1 MNDWINI
8 FIKLLISLIHKREI
22 MKKLLLAALITLST
36 SAIAFTAPKTVNVT
50 VGYAPGSGNE
60 TSFRGI
66 AAIVEKNNP
75 ATNFIITNKPGA
87 DEVIALNYF
96 MKLPGDG
103 HNLYI
108 TSQQGVFTTIEQW
121 YPNQMQFNPMD
132 MELVTTIAKSPLA
145 VIANINSP
153 TNTPQELLER
163 LKNTDKPISFGLG
176 ASAHNLVFEYLM
188 DKGDGNRDQVKSIKY
203 KGPAQAAQD
212 VAGNQVEFGIMP
224 TAVAYG
230 LYKAGKIKY
239 IALASEYKLS
249 QLPNVPI
256 WKDSGMPG
264 LNIYGAW
271 MIALPPG
278 TPKEIV
284 KHYQD
289 VFVPAIKSKE
299 AKEFFDNNL
308 MIPVA
313 AEQSPE
319 GARKFILEIRKQWI
333 PYVKKMKL
341 D

>member
-1 MNDWINI
+1 M
-8 FIKLLISLIHKREI
+8 S
-22 MKKLLLAALITLST
+22 MKKLLAGVVIALAST
-36 SAIAFTAPKTVNVT
+36 AQAFTPPKVVNVV

-60 TSFRGI
+60 TSFRGV
-66 AAIVEKNNP
+66 AAVVEKNNP
-75 ATNFIITNKPGA
+75 GINFVVSNQPGA
-87 DEVIALNYF
+87 DEVVALNKF

-103 HNLYI
+103 STLYI
-108 TSQQGVFTTIEQW
+108 SSQQGVFTTIEQW
-121 YPNQMQFNPMD
+121 YPEQIKFNPLD

-145 VIANINSP
+145 VIANVNSK
-153 TNTPQELLER
+153 TNTPRELIER
-163 LKNTDKPISFGLG
+163 LKNTKEPITFGLG
-176 ASAHNLVFEYLM
+176 AGAHKLVFEYLM
-188 DKGDGNRDQVKSIKY
+188 DKGQGNAQQVKAIMY

-239 IALASEYKLS
+239 IALASEFKMA
-249 QLPNVPI
+249 QLPDVPL
-256 WKDSGMPG
+256 WKDSGMTG

-278 TPKEIV
+278 TPKETV
-284 KHYQD
+284 KYYQD
-289 VFVPAIKSKE
+289 LFVPAIRSPE
-299 AKEFFDNNL
+299 AKQFFDNNL
-308 MIPVA
+308 MFPVS

-319 GARKFILEIRKQWI
+319 GARKFIMGIREQWI

>member
-1 MNDWINI
+1 
-8 FIKLLISLIHKREI
+8 
-22 MKKLLLAALITLST
+22 
-36 SAIAFTAPKTVNVT
+36 

-60 TSFRGI
+60 TSFRGV
-66 AAIVEKNNP
+66 AAIVEKANP
-75 ATNFIITNKPGA
+75 NITFVVTNRPGA
-87 DEVIALNYF
+87 DEVVALNHF

-108 TSQQGVFTTIEQW
+108 SSQQGVFTTIEQW
-121 YPNQMQFNPMD
+121 YPDQIKFNPLD

-145 VIANINSP
+145 VIANIDSP
-153 TNTPQELLER
+153 TNTPQELLAR
-163 LKNTDKPISFGLG
+163 LKNTNKPITFGLG
-176 ASAHNLVFEYLM
+176 AGAHKLVFEYLM
-188 DKGDGNRDQVKSIKY
+188 DRGQGNHNQVKSVMY
-203 KGPAQAAQD
+203 RGPAQAAQD

-239 IALASEYKLS
+239 IALASEFKLT
-249 QLPNVPI
+249 QLPNVPL

-284 KHYQD
+284 KYYQD
-289 VFVPAIKSKE
+289 LFVPAIRSAD
-299 AKEFFDNNL
+299 AKQFFDSNL
-308 MIPVA
+308 MFPVP

-319 GARKFILEIRKQWI
+319 GARKFIMSIRETWI

>member
-1 MNDWINI
+1 MYRKI
-8 FIKLLISLIHKREI
+8 FAAA
-22 MKKLLLAALITLST
+22 AALAMSG
-36 SAIAFTAPKTVNVT
+36 AMAFTPPKVVNVT

-60 TSFRGI
+60 TSFRGV
-66 AAIVEKNNP
+66 AAIVEKANP
-75 ATNFIITNKPGA
+75 AGSTFVVTNRPGA
-87 DEVIALNYF
+87 DEVVALNQF

-103 HNLYI
+103 ANLYI

-121 YPNQMQFNPMD
+121 YPEQIKFNPLD

-145 VIANINSP
+145 VIANVNSP
-153 TNTPQELLER
+153 TNTPQELLAR
-163 LKNTDKPISFGLG
+163 LKNTDRPITFGLG
-176 ASAHNLVFEYLM
+176 AGAHKLVFEYLM
-188 DKGDGNRDQVKSIKY
+188 DKGRGNHDQVKAIMY
-203 KGPAQAAQD
+203 RGPAQAAQD

-224 TAVAYG
+224 TAVAYS

-239 IALASEYKLS
+239 IALASEFKMTA
-249 QLPNVPI
+249 LPDVPL

-289 VFVPAIKSKE
+289 LFVPAIRSAE
-299 AKEFFDNNL
+299 AKQFFDNNL
-308 MIPVA
+308 MFPVP

-319 GARKFILEIRKQWI
+319 GARKFIMSIREQWI

>member
-1 MNDWINI
+1 MNI
-8 FIKLLISLIHKREI
+8 
-22 MKKLLLAALITLST
+22 KKLLAIFAVAIP
-36 SAIAFTAPKTVNVT
+36 AIASAFVPPKVVNVT

-60 TSFRGI
+60 TSFRGV
-66 AAIVEKNNP
+66 AAIVEKANP
-75 ATNFIITNKPGA
+75 TSTFVITNRPGA
-87 DEVIALNYF
+87 DEVVALNHF

-121 YPNQMQFNPMD
+121 YPDQIKFNPLD

-145 VIANINSP
+145 VIANVNSP
-153 TNTPQELLER
+153 TNTPQELLAR
-163 LKNTDKPISFGLG
+163 LKNTNKPITFGLG
-176 ASAHNLVFEYLM
+176 AGSHKLVFEYLM
-188 DKGDGNRDQVKSIKY
+188 DRGRGNHDQVKAVMY

-224 TAVAYG
+224 TAVAYS

-239 IALASEYKLS
+239 IALASEFKMAA
-249 QLPNVPI
+249 LPDVPL

-278 TPKEIV
+278 TLREVV
-284 KHYQD
+284 KYYQD
-289 VFVPAIKSKE
+289 LFVPAIRSAE
-299 AKEFFDNNL
+299 AKQFFDSNL
-308 MIPVA
+308 MFPVP
-313 AEQSPE
+313 AEQNPE
-319 GARKFILEIRKQWI
+319 GARKFIMSIRETWI

>member
-1 MNDWINI
+1 
-8 FIKLLISLIHKREI
+8 
-22 MKKLLLAALITLST
+22 MKKLLAVLALLPAL
-36 SAIAFTAPKTVNVT
+36 AFSFTPPKVVNVT

-75 ATNFIITNKPGA
+75 NINFVVTNRPGA
-87 DEVIALNYF
+87 DEVVALNYF
-96 MKLPGDG
+96 MKLPPDG
-103 HNLYI
+103 ANLYI

-121 YPNQMQFNPMD
+121 YPNQIQFNPLD

-153 TNTPQELLER
+153 TNTPQELLAR
-163 LKNTDKPISFGLG
+163 LRNTKEPITFGLG
-176 ASAHNLVFEYLM
+176 AGAHKLVFEYLM
-188 DKGDGNRDQVKSIKY
+188 DKGKGNTDQVKSIMY
-203 KGPAQAAQD
+203 KGPLQAAQD

-224 TAVAYG
+224 TAVAYN

-239 IALASEYKLS
+239 IALASEYKLA
-249 QLPNVPI
+249 QLPDVPL

-278 TPKEIV
+278 TPKETV
-284 KHYQD
+284 KYYQD
-289 VFVPAIKSKE
+289 LFVPAIRSAE
-299 AKEFFDNNL
+299 AKQFFDNNL
-308 MIPVA
+308 MIPVP

-319 GARKFILEIRKQWI
+319 GARRFINHIREVWI

>member
-1 MNDWINI
+1 
-8 FIKLLISLIHKREI
+8 
-22 MKKLLLAALITLST
+22 MKKILAILALVPAL
-36 SAIAFTAPKTVNVT
+36 ALAFTPPKTVNVT

-60 TSFRGI
+60 TSFRGV

-75 ATNFIITNKPGA
+75 NINFVVTNRPGA
-87 DEVIALNYF
+87 DEVVALNHF

-103 HNLYI
+103 TNLYI

-121 YPNQMQFNPMD
+121 YPEQIKFNPLD

-145 VIANINSP
+145 VIANANSP
-153 TNTPQELLER
+153 TNTPQELVAR
-163 LKNTDKPISFGLG
+163 LKNTDKPITFGLG
-176 ASAHNLVFEYLM
+176 AGAHKLVFEFLM
-188 DKGDGNRDQVKSIKY
+188 DKGKGNHDQVKSVMY
-203 KGPAQAAQD
+203 KGPMQAAQD

-239 IALASEYKLS
+239 IALASEFKLA
-249 QLPNVPI
+249 QLPDVPL

-271 MIALPPG
+271 MIALPPQ
-278 TPKEIV
+278 TPKETV
-284 KHYQD
+284 KYYQD
-289 VFVPAIKSKE
+289 LFVPAIRSAE
-299 AKEFFDNNL
+299 AKLFFDNNL
-308 MIPVA
+308 MFPVT

-319 GARKFILEIRKQWI
+319 GARKFIMGIREQWI

>member
-1 MNDWINI
+1 MYRKI
-8 FIKLLISLIHKREI
+8 F
-22 MKKLLLAALITLST
+22 AALTALVMSG
-36 SAIAFTAPKTVNVT
+36 AMAFTPPKVVNVT

-60 TSFRGI
+60 TSFRGV
-66 AAIVEKNNP
+66 AAIVEKANP
-75 ATNFIITNKPGA
+75 GINFVVTNRPGA
-87 DEVIALNYF
+87 DEVVALNQF

-121 YPNQMQFNPMD
+121 YPEQIKFNPLD

-145 VIANINSP
+145 VIANVNSP
-153 TNTPQELLER
+153 TNTPQELLAR
-163 LKNTDKPISFGLG
+163 LKNTDQPITFGLG
-176 ASAHNLVFEYLM
+176 AGAHKLVFEYLM
-188 DKGDGNRDQVKSIKY
+188 DRGRGNHSQVKAIMY
-203 KGPAQAAQD
+203 RGPSQAAQD
-212 VAGNQVEFGIMP
+212 VAGNQIEFGIMP

-230 LYKAGKIKY
+230 LYKAGKVKY
-239 IALASEYKLS
+239 IALASEFKMTA
-249 QLPNVPI
+249 LPDVPL

-278 TPKEIV
+278 TPREIV
-284 KHYQD
+284 KYYQD
-289 VFVPAIKSKE
+289 LFVPAIRSAE
-299 AKEFFDNNL
+299 ARQFFDANL
-308 MIPVA
+308 MFPVP

-319 GARKFILEIRKQWI
+319 GARKFIMSIRETWI

>member
-1 MNDWINI
+1 MIRKI
-8 FIKLLISLIHKREI
+8 FASIAVFATTAV
-22 MKKLLLAALITLST
+22 M
-36 SAIAFTAPKTVNVT
+36 AFTPPKTVNVT

-60 TSFRGI
+60 TSFRGV
-66 AAIVEKNNP
+66 AAIVERANP
-75 ATNFIITNKPGA
+75 NINFVVTNRPGA
-87 DEVIALNYF
+87 DEVVALNQF

-103 HNLYI
+103 TNLYI

-121 YPNQMQFNPMD
+121 YPDQIRFNPLD

-153 TNTPQELLER
+153 TNTPQELLAR
-163 LKNTDKPISFGLG
+163 LRNTTTPISFGLG
-176 ASAHNLVFEYLM
+176 AGAHKLVFEYLM
-188 DKGDGNRDQVKSIKY
+188 DKGKGNADQVKSIMY

-224 TAVAYG
+224 TAVAYS

-239 IALASEYKLS
+239 IALASEFKLA
-249 QLPNVPI
+249 QLPDVPL

-278 TPKEIV
+278 TPRETV
-284 KHYQD
+284 KYYQD
-289 VFVPAIKSKE
+289 LFVPAIRSAE
-299 AKEFFDNNL
+299 AKAFFDANL
-308 MIPVA
+308 MFPVP

-319 GARKFILEIRKQWI
+319 GARRFIMSIRETWI

>member
-1 MNDWINI
+1 MSI
-8 FIKLLISLIHKREI
+8 
-22 MKKLLLAALITLST
+22 KKLLAIFAVALPVLAS
-36 SAIAFTAPKTVNVT
+36 AFTPPKVVNVT

-60 TSFRGI
+60 TSFRGV
-66 AAIVEKNNP
+66 AAIVEKANP
-75 ATNFIITNKPGA
+75 NITFVVTNRPGA
-87 DEVIALNYF
+87 DEVVALNHF

-121 YPNQMQFNPMD
+121 YPDQIKFNPLD

-153 TNTPQELLER
+153 TNTPQELLAR
-163 LKNTDKPISFGLG
+163 LKNTDKPITFGLG
-176 ASAHNLVFEYLM
+176 AGAHKLVFDYLM
-188 DKGDGNRDQVKSIKY
+188 DRGQGNDKQVKSVMY
-203 KGPAQAAQD
+203 RGPAQAAQD

-239 IALASEYKLS
+239 IALASEFKLE
-249 QLPNVPI
+249 QLPNVPL

-284 KHYQD
+284 KYYQNL
-289 VFVPAIKSKE
+289 FVPAIRSAE
-299 AKEFFDNNL
+299 AKQFFDFNL
-308 MIPVA
+308 MFPEP

-319 GARKFILEIRKQWI
+319 GARAFIMKIRETWI

>member
-1 MNDWINI
+1 MIR
-8 FIKLLISLIHKREI
+8 KLFTVLTA
-22 MKKLLLAALITLST
+22 LAILGAQAATPT
-36 SAIAFTAPKTVNVT
+36 QVVNVT

-60 TSFRGI
+60 TSFRGV
-66 AAIVEKNNP
+66 AAIVERANP
-75 ATNFIITNKPGA
+75 NINFVVTNRPGA
-87 DEVIALNYF
+87 DEVVALNWF
-96 MKLPGDG
+96 MKQPGDG
-103 HNLYI
+103 TNLYI

-121 YPNQMQFNPMD
+121 YPDQVKFNPLD

-153 TNTPQELLER
+153 TNTPQELIAR
-163 LKNTDKPISFGLG
+163 LRDTRQPITFGLG
-176 ASAHNLVFEYLM
+176 AGAHKLVFEFLM
-188 DKGDGNRDQVKSIKY
+188 EKGRGNSEQVKSIMY

-224 TAVAYG
+224 TAVAYP

-239 IALASEYKLS
+239 IALASEFKLA
-249 QLPNVPI
+249 QLPDVPL

-278 TPKEIV
+278 TPRHIV
-284 KHYQD
+284 KQYQD
-289 VFVPAIKSKE
+289 LFVPAIRSAE
-299 AKEFFDNNL
+299 AKQFFDNNL
-308 MIPVA
+308 MFPVP

-319 GARKFILEIRKQWI
+319 GARAFIMKIRETWI

>member
-1 MNDWINI
+1 MN
-8 FIKLLISLIHKREI
+8 F
-22 MKKLLLAALITLST
+22 KKLLAIFAITLPT
-36 SAIAFTAPKTVNVT
+36 IALAFTPPKIVNVT

-60 TSFRGI
+60 NSFRGV
-66 AAIVEKNNP
+66 AALVEKANP
-75 ATNFIITNKPGA
+75 NLSFVVTNKPGA
-87 DEVIALNYF
+87 DEVVALNHF

-121 YPNQMQFNPMD
+121 YPEQIKFNPLD
-132 MELVTTIAKSPLA
+132 MELATTIAKSPLA

-153 TNTPQELLER
+153 TNTPQELLAR
-163 LKNTDKPISFGLG
+163 LKNTDKPITFGLG
-176 ASAHNLVFEYLM
+176 AGAHKLVFEYLM
-188 DKGDGNRDQVKSIKY
+188 DKGRGNDKQVKAIMY
-203 KGPAQAAQD
+203 KGPMQAAQD

-224 TAVAYG
+224 TAVAYS

-239 IALASEYKLS
+239 IALASEFKLA
-249 QLPNVPI
+249 QLPDVPL

-278 TPKEIV
+278 TSKEIV
-284 KHYQD
+284 KYYQD
-289 VFVPAIKSKE
+289 LFVPVIRSAE
-299 AKEFFDNNL
+299 AKQFFDANL
-308 MIPVA
+308 MFPVP

-319 GARKFILEIRKQWI
+319 GARAFIMKIRETWI

>member
-1 MNDWINI
+1 MIRKI
-8 FIKLLISLIHKREI
+8 FAGIAVFTTTAV
-22 MKKLLLAALITLST
+22 M
-36 SAIAFTAPKTVNVT
+36 AFTPPRVVNVT

-60 TSFRGI
+60 TSFRGV

-75 ATNFIITNKPGA
+75 NINFVITNRPGA
-87 DEVIALNYF
+87 DEVVALNQF

-103 HNLYI
+103 TNLYI

-121 YPNQMQFNPMD
+121 YPDQIRFNPLD

-153 TNTPQELLER
+153 TNTPQELLAR
-163 LKNTDKPISFGLG
+163 LRNTTTPISFGLG
-176 ASAHNLVFEYLM
+176 AGAHKLVFEYLM
-188 DKGDGNRDQVKSIKY
+188 DRGPGNHAQVKSIMY

-224 TAVAYG
+224 TAVAYS

-239 IALASEYKLS
+239 IALASEFKLA
-249 QLPNVPI
+249 QLPDVPL

-278 TPKEIV
+278 TPKETV
-284 KHYQD
+284 KYYQD
-289 VFVPAIKSKE
+289 LFVPAIRSAE
-299 AKEFFDNNL
+299 ARQFFDANL
-308 MIPVA
+308 MFPVP

-319 GARKFILEIRKQWI
+319 GARRFIMSIRETWI

>member
-1 MNDWINI
+1 MN
-8 FIKLLISLIHKREI
+8 L
-22 MKKLLLAALITLST
+22 KKLLAIFAVALPVMAS
-36 SAIAFTAPKTVNVT
+36 AFTPPKVVNVT

-60 TSFRGI
+60 TSFRGV
-66 AAIVEKNNP
+66 AAIVEKANP
-75 ATNFIITNKPGA
+75 NITFVVTNRPGA
-87 DEVIALNYF
+87 DEVVALNHF

-108 TSQQGVFTTIEQW
+108 SSQQGVFTTIEQW
-121 YPNQMQFNPMD
+121 YPDQIKFNPLD

-145 VIANINSP
+145 VIANVNSP
-153 TNTPQELLER
+153 TNTPQELLAR
-163 LKNTDKPISFGLG
+163 LKNTNKPITFGLG
-176 ASAHNLVFEYLM
+176 AGAHKLVFEYLM
-188 DKGDGNRDQVKSIKY
+188 DRGQGNHSQVKSVMY
-203 KGPAQAAQD
+203 RGPAQAVQD

-239 IALASEYKLS
+239 IALASEFKLA
-249 QLPNVPI
+249 QLPDVPL

-278 TPKEIV
+278 TPKETV
-284 KHYQD
+284 KYYQD
-289 VFVPAIKSKE
+289 LFVPAIRSAD
-299 AKEFFDNNL
+299 AKQFFDSNL
-308 MIPVA
+308 MFPVP

-319 GARKFILEIRKQWI
+319 GARKFIMSIRETWI